1 MTTSNFFILAE
12 PPQSAQARTK
22 DPPCVETKKS
32 SFTQLNAKA
41 EPETRL
47 WKICS
52 EIAPQRLSG
61 NRMDCVTFLRSLSV
75 PIAGLLRFRM
85 VPSVQQRSA
94 RTNRARYPNQI
105 SWLGCAPAEC
115 CRRSSRQAGRPGFC
129 GASVLGQRANY
140 KS

>member
-52 EIAPQRLSG
+52 EIAPQRLSAIEWIALLFFA
-61 NRMDCVTFLRSLSV
+61 VSASLS
-75 PIAGLLRFRM
+75 L
-85 VPSVQQRSA
+85 
-94 RTNRARYPNQI
+94 
-105 SWLGCAPAEC
+105 
-115 CRRSSRQAGRPGFC
+115 GFC
-129 GASVLGQRANY
+129 VFEWFRLSNSGALEQIVRAIPTR
-140 KS
+140 